1 VTLQRF
7 LFNALNGCAR
17 KSKKA
22 AIFAWRNFQNWRGLR
37 NRLNKCA
44 DFRGSDGDRG
54 QKGGLAAGVCSGK
67 VDRGCRLAANA
78 KKGLFRG

>member
-22 AIFAWRNFQNWRGLR
+22 AIFAWRNFENWRGLH

-44 DFRGSDGDRG
+44 RIV
-54 QKGGLAAGVCSGK
+54 AAVMAI
-67 VDRGCRLAANA
+67 VDR
-78 KKGLFRG
+78 KES